1 MDKALVPCKLCGGP
15 VGISKEQHLDG
26 YCHYDNW
33 LIRCFRCKCTYELP
47 ADGYYGRNYYTEE
60 EAVSYWNRY
69 HGGENYGNEDRQ
81 PDDRREV

>member
-1 MDKALVPCKLCGGP
+1 MENQLVPCKLCGGP
-15 VGISKEQHLDG
+15 SGIAKVEHLEG

-60 EAVSYWNRY
+60 EAIDYWNRY
-69 HGGENYGNEDRQ
+69 HGDENYDSKDRQ
-81 PDDRREV
+81 QVERKPI